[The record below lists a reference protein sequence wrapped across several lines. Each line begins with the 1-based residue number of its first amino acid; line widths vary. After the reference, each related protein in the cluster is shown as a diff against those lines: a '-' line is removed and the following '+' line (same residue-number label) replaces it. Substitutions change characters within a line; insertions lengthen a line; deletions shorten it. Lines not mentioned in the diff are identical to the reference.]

1 MVVLRKEA
9 ISGSAKAK
17 FSKLLL
23 SNFETETKEKSSNL
37 RLTEKSVAYKK
48 TLVYL
53 LLEESFPPTLHK
65 NSYGMKVLSFLCLVF
80 SLSPPDC
87 CIAAIN
93 AEGKTK
99 IPADPSLP

>member
-17 FSKLLL
+17 FSKQLLI
-23 SNFETETKEKSSNL
+23 NFETETKEKSSNL
-37 RLTEKSVAYKK
+37 RLAEKSVAYKK
-48 TLVYL
+48 TLVYCL
-53 LLEESFPPTLHK
+53 KKSFPPTLHK

-87 CIAAIN
+87 YIAAIN

-99 IPADPSLP
+99 IPADPSLT

>member
-48 TLVYL
+48 NSSV
-53 LLEESFPPTLHK
+53 LLEE
-65 NSYGMKVLSFLCLVF
+65 
-80 SLSPPDC
+80 
-87 CIAAIN
+87 
-93 AEGKTK
+93 
-99 IPADPSLP
+99 

>member
-48 TLVYL
+48 NSSV